1 MWRTEESCC
10 RSPGLGA
17 GAVKEGDVKMEQKGT
32 MRDQGVGEAQ
42 SVTELAAEGGGDS
55 RQRPAPGWYRNM
67 QCDADGVRGSPGGCE
82 NTELRSGSV
91 GVWDQPQA
99 PHQQTEGGI
108 FIITSFR
115 KQLTHV

>member
-82 NTELRSGSV
+82 NTELRSVYTRQSY
-91 GVWDQPQA
+91 
-99 PHQQTEGGI
+99 I
-108 FIITSFR
+108 LTSFFEPAE
-115 KQLTHV
+115 QLMHMHTTQNHVFKIS